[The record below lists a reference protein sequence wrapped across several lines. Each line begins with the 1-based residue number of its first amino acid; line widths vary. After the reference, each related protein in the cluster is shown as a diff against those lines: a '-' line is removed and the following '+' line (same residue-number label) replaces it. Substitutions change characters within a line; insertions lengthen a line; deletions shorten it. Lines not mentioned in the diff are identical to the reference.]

1 MKTISQGGLLVGER
15 VWLEVG
21 SIVCLVV
28 GDDVGDVVVEGE
40 KVDAL
45 LMSTTCR

>member
-15 VWLEVG
+15 VGLEVG
-21 SIVCLVV
+21 SIVGLVV
-28 GDDVGDVVVEGE
+28 GNEVGDVVVGGE